1 MKIKDV
7 AKEEF
12 ITGSLSCAGCGN
24 LLAVRLA
31 LKALGKRTII
41 IIPAGCL
48 SAVTCFCPQIPF
60 RVPMFVS
67 PFAATSAILQGVS
80 TGFEFRGIKDIN
92 VLGIGGD
99 GATADIGMAS
109 FSDAIVSAS
118 RFIYLCVDNEAYMNT
133 NVQSSATTPTGA
145 ITTTTPFP
153 DTMQETRLSKK
164 NLFSIAVAHK
174 IPYAATASV
183 SYPLDYYEKVLKA
196 ARTDG
201 PSFIHVQIP
210 CPPGWG
216 FPTEKTIEIGR
227 MAVESSMWHLLEY
240 KDGKVR
246 FTHVPKKRIPISEY
260 LKAQARFRR
269 MKPDDIAHLQS
280 MTNEQLAALEAN
292 QDKTPP
298 LD

>member
-12 ITGSLSCAGCGN
+12 ITGSLSCAGCGSI
-24 LLAVRLA
+24 LAVRLA
-31 LKALGKRTII
+31 LKALGKRTIA
-41 IIPAGCL
+41 IIPAGCM
-48 SAVTCFCPQIPF
+48 SAVNCFLPQIPF

-67 PFAATSAILQGVS
+67 PFAATAAILQGIS
-80 TGFEFRGIKDIN
+80 AGFKFRSIKDIN
-92 VLGIGGD
+92 VLGIAGD

-109 FSDAIVSAS
+109 FSQAIVSGMK
-118 RFIYLCVDNEAYMNT
+118 FIYLCVDNEAYMNT
-133 NVQSSATTPTGA
+133 SVQSSSTTPTGA
-145 ITTTTPFP
+145 ATTTSPFP
-153 DTMQETRLSKK
+153 DTMRETSLSKK

-201 PSFIHVQIP
+201 PSFIQVQTP

-227 MAVESSMWHLLEY
+227 MAVKSGMWHLLEY

-246 FTHVPKKRIPISEY
+246 FTHVPKKRTPLSEY
-260 LKAQARFRR
+260 LEAQTRFRR
-269 MKPDDIAHLQS
+269 MRPGDIAHLQS
-280 MTNEQLAALEAN
+280 MV
-292 QDKTPP
+292 DKQSI
-298 LD
+298 LIGME